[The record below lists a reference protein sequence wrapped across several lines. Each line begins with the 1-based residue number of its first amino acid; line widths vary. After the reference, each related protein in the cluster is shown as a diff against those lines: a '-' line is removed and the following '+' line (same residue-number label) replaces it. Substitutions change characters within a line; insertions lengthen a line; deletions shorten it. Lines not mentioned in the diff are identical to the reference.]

1 LPPKKKKTLPPMI
14 FWGQW
19 FFFLCGKF
27 VITSQGDLA
36 KFGYGPAM
44 KVEIY

>member
-1 LPPKKKKTLPPMI
+1 MI
-14 FWGQW
+14 F
-19 FFFLCGKF
+19 CGKF